1 MVTSAASTLLH
12 PECFLRFLGS
22 FLEMEK
28 NQERK

>member
-1 MVTSAASTLLH
+1 MVTSVASTLLH
-12 PECFLRFLGS
+12 PVCLLRFLGY